1 MREDLERIVPSLDL
15 CRRIPG
21 VEFEFSA
28 LTWLVARLPG
38 HTEAVDGHV
47 CERGTC
53 KTEDFGGV
61 FEVFPAPTAQEI
73 LDSLSFRLHNPRV
86 RVNIVEAI
94 VVCEDI
100 NLDDIEER
108 DENLAEAALRM
119 WLRLETDEEN
129 EGEEI

>member
-1 MREDLERIVPSLDL
+1 MREDLERIVPSVDL

-38 HTEAVDGHV
+38 HTEAIDAYV

-61 FEVFPAPTAQEI
+61 YQVFPAPTAQEI
-73 LDSLSFRLHNPRV
+73 LDSLAYRLYFPRV
-86 RVNIVEAI
+86 RITTAAAIVE
-94 VVCEDI
+94 CEDI
-100 NLDDIEER
+100 NLDDVKVR